1 MSGAERDPV
10 VNRAIE
16 ELQRLPAFDRAAIDR
31 VVRTAAA
38 ARIAPAE
45 PDPADLPRTRSIRVW
60 SALGLATAAAVA
72 GFVIGELRTSKEA
85 TVETPIVTAAPTAAD
100 TQIRAVSGSAATVD
114 NMPIAQEFVLEAA
127 QADRVALV
135 GDFNSWNP
143 KTNVMTRDASG
154 KWSITLPITPGRH
167 VYGFMVNDSIF
178 TLDPRATKTRDPD
191 LGGDGSVR
199 IVGRP

>member
-1 MSGAERDPV
+1 VSGEEKDPV
-10 VNRAIE
+10 VHRAIE
-16 ELQRLPAFDRAAIDR
+16 ELQRLPAFDRHAIDN
-31 VVRTAAA
+31 VVRAAAA
-38 ARIAPAE
+38 ARVAPAE

-72 GFVIGELRTSKEA
+72 GFVFGGLRSSTDAVVSPPRIGA
-85 TVETPIVTAAPTAAD
+85 AVPTVD
-100 TQIRAVSGSAATVD
+100 TQLHRVSSRAAIVD
-114 NMPIAQEFVLEAA
+114 NIPIAQEFVLEAA
-127 QADRVALV
+127 QANRVALV

-143 KTNVMTRDASG
+143 KANAMTRDAAG
-154 KWSITLPITPGRH
+154 NWSTTVAIVPGRH

-178 TLDPRATKTRDPD
+178 TLDPRAMKARDPD

>member
-1 MSGAERDPV
+1 MSGAEKDPM

-16 ELQRLPAFDRAAIDR
+16 ELQRLPAFDRNAIDR
-31 VVRTAAA
+31 VVRAAAA
-38 ARIAPAE
+38 ARVAPAE

-72 GFVIGELRTSKEA
+72 GFAIGELRTSNET
-85 TVETPIVTAAPTAAD
+85 TVRPVAMAAAPTPD
-100 TQIRAVSGSAATVD
+100 SQIHRVSSSAAMID
-114 NMPIAQEFVLEAA
+114 NMPIAQEFVLEAS
-127 QADRVALV
+127 QAERVALV

-143 KTNVMTRDASG
+143 KANVMTRDAAG
-154 KWSITLPITPGRH
+154 KWSTTVQIVPGRH

>member
-10 VNRAIE
+10 VNRAID
-16 ELQRLPAFDRAAIDR
+16 ELQRLPALDRNAIDR
-31 VVRTAAA
+31 VVRAAAA
-38 ARIAPAE
+38 ARVAPAE

-72 GFVIGELRTSKEA
+72 GFAIGELRTSKEA
-85 TVETPIVTAAPTAAD
+85 SVQTPVVTAQAAPD
-100 TQIRAVSGSAATVD
+100 TQVRAVGGSAAMVD

-143 KTNVMTRDASG
+143 KANVMARDASG
-154 KWSITLPITPGRH
+154 KWSITVPVTPGRH

-178 TLDPRATKTRDPD
+178 TLDPRAMKARDPD

>member
-1 MSGAERDPV
+1 VSGAERDPV

-16 ELQRLPAFDRAAIDR
+16 ELQRLPALDRHAIDR
-31 VVRTAAA
+31 VVRAAAA
-38 ARIAPAE
+38 ARVAPAE
-45 PDPADLPRTRSIRVW
+45 LDPADLPRTRSIRVW
-60 SALGLATAAAVA
+60 SALGFAAAAAVA
-72 GFVIGELRTSKEA
+72 GFVIGELRTSKEPS
-85 TVETPIVTAAPTAAD
+85 VQTPIVTAQTSSD
-100 TQIRAVSGSAATVD
+100 TQLRAVRGSAAMLD
-114 NMPIAQEFVLEAA
+114 NMTVAQEFVIEAA

-143 KTNVMTRDASG
+143 KANAMTRDAAG
-154 KWSITLPITPGRH
+154 KWSTTINVVPGRH

-178 TLDPRATKTRDPD
+178 TLDPRAMKARDPD